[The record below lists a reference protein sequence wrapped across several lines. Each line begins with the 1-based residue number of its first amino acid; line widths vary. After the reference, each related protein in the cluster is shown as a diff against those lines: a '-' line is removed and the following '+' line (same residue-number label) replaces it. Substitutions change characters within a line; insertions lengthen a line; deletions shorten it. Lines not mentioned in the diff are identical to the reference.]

1 MKRYIFTSILTWI
14 LVFDSLAQIRIDC
27 NTEELHENLQGVW
40 RQTEGN
46 ALAIVDSNAYFLY
59 GTDHEVWQDTHGEL
73 FSVIKNDNGETFFIW
88 WSDLIVQEFVLE
100 GDSLLLLDRRQR
112 AEEYIRV
119 K

>member
-46 ALAIVDSNAYFLY
+46 ALAIVDSSAYFLY
-59 GTDHEVWQDTHGEL
+59 
-73 FSVIKNDNGETFFIW
+73 
-88 WSDLIVQEFVLE
+88 
-100 GDSLLLLDRRQR
+100 
-112 AEEYIRV
+112 
-119 K
+119 